1 MPSRS
6 PWTCVLWDVD
16 GTIVDAS
23 DGILRRLTIALEHF
37 GKRPPTRAELVHWI
51 GPPMYDSFQVNVGM
65 TPEQA
70 SEAVAFY
77 RGLNKIDGYATGAKL
92 FPGVGELIKDVAA
105 AGIPQATASSK
116 PEVQVVAL
124 MDHFDL
130 STSLTAI
137 VGATAD
143 ERTLS
148 AKSDIVAEALRR
160 LAAAGVDTS
169 RPVLVGDRHH
179 DVEGGAAQGVP
190 VIFVRWGFSWPHE
203 AEGAQAVVEDV
214 DQLRE
219 LLLVAGEPT
228 GADAG
233 AAEEHARAESAE
245 TAGRAAG
252 ASEPVGVADA

>member
-1 MPSRS
+1 MPTRS

-51 GPPMYDSFQVNVGM
+51 GPPMYQSFQVNVGM
-65 TPEQA
+65 TPEESA
-70 SEAVAFY
+70 EAVAFY
-77 RGLNKIDGYATGAKL
+77 RGLNKTDGYATGAKL
-92 FPGVGELIKDVAA
+92 FPGMGELITDVAA

-143 ERTLS
+143 EKTLS

-179 DVEGGAAQGVP
+179 DVEGGAERGVP

-203 AEGAQAVVEDV
+203 SEGAQAVVDDV
-214 DQLRE
+214 DQLRA
-219 LLLVAGEPT
+219 LLLFGEY
-228 GADAG
+228 ADGVSDAAPAG
-233 AAEEHARAESAE
+233 AAA
-245 TAGRAAG
+245 
-252 ASEPVGVADA
+252 GVADA